1 MNEQMA
7 SSIPQSVVS
16 YDPVQAYVCDCGK
29 EMIEATIGVNH
40 ISVTVHRKAHMF
52 PYVACTIEKAIVAMQ
67 RKGGHILPS
76 TNIVSLVKDFE
87 SLYEALAAVDVKELH
102 MDNGMVIMQYFRDT
116 ASPIVDEKKQLIICS
131 PASQYWWK
139 RDEVLS
145 PIIDKIQESIPSF
158 QPWRQDDFMMSLLRS
173 YPKPKVVKDK

>member
-1 MNEQMA
+1 MSEQMA

-29 EMIEATIGVNH
+29 EMVEATIGVNH

-52 PYVACTIEKAIVAMQ
+52 PYFSSTVERAIIAMQ
-67 RKGGHILPS
+67 RKGGLIVPEA
-76 TNIVSLVKDFE
+76 NITDVIKDFE
-87 SLYEALAAVDVKELH
+87 KLYEALAAVDVKELH

-116 ASPIVDEKKQLIICS
+116 ASPIIDEKKQLIICS

-158 QPWRQDDFMMSLLRS
+158 QPWRQDDFMMGLLRS